1 MARARQIPLERRHA
15 PAGGDGHQQRLR
27 AGELG
32 QSRHHLVHH
41 LRLDRDEDH
50 AGGLRQLVD
59 ERQDINA
66 VVGEKIGDG
75 LCRIGILHDHR
86 AGIEAA
92 GEQPREDRSAHLARA
107 GEQQRTLNGE

>member
-1 MARARQIPLERRHA
+1 MDTSSVCG
-15 PAGGDGHQQRLR
+15 PASLANRGITSSITCGLTATRITPGR
-27 AGELG
+27 
-32 QSRHHLVHH
+32 
-41 LRLDRDEDH
+41 
-50 AGGLRQLVD
+50 LRQLVD

-107 GEQQRTLNGE
+107 GEQQRTLQW